1 MASQSGRPIR
11 GFQDGEVVSL
21 LYHDIFSF
29 PLNKSELMRWSAGD
43 VFKLRSRV
51 HRVYEGSGEYYL
63 NGRLDLVKK
72 KAKNT
77 TASKRKMRLLSGAAQ
92 IFEEMDDIQMVA
104 VTGSLAM
111 LAAMPEAD
119 IDLMFITRRGSMWKS
134 RLKAVY
140 SLKKSKIPVRKA
152 KSPDEADKL
161 CLNVW
166 MEEGDLVLDRKLRS
180 PYTAHEI
187 AQILPIVNKN
197 NTYKRFLGENSWTR
211 EYWPNAA
218 EFASKVGSVGKSGN
232 GLANELAYR
241 LQRAYMRP
249 KRTRETVTRSR
260 AFFHPFDWSA
270 RVESELAKRGVV
282 YR

>member
-1 MASQSGRPIR
+1 
-11 GFQDGEVVSL
+11 
-21 LYHDIFSF
+21 
-29 PLNKSELMRWSAGD
+29 
-43 VFKLRSRV
+43 
-51 HRVYEGSGEYYL
+51 VYEEAGEYYL
-63 NGRLDLVKK
+63 NGKLDLVNK

-77 TASKRKMRLLSGAAQ
+77 FASKKKMRLLSGAAQ

-111 LAAMPEAD
+111 LAATPEAD

-134 RLKAVY
+134 RLRAIH

-152 KSPDEADKL
+152 KNLNEQDKL

-166 MEEGDLVLDRKLRS
+166 MEEGDLILDRKLRS

-197 NTYKRFLGENSWTR
+197 NTYKRFLGENSWAR

-218 EFASKVGSVGKSGN
+218 EFTSKVRLAGKDRH
-232 GLANELAYR
+232 GLANELAYQ

-249 KRTRETVTRSR
+249 KKTRETVTRSR

-270 RVESELAKRGVV
+270 RVDAELAKRGVV